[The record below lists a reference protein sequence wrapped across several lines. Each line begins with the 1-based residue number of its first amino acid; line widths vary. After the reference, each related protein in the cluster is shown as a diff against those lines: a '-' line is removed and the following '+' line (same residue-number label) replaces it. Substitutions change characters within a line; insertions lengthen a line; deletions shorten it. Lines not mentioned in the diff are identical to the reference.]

1 MGAIGSSPF
10 QSNLS
15 LMNGVFPA
23 IQPAAKGK
31 RSEKWDPK
39 PSEEKLGFQE
49 AHNCISIRDPIRAKL
64 IVDNNK
70 NWHTDNYLKVKKT
83 HSVMQSTPLQLT
95 QHYADLIQH
104 HVASRTARFFQQA
117 VMCYNT
123 PFHFEIADTEG
134 QFFTAPTLKVAT
146 KKNVMKTVKY
156 QAAHSSTIPGLKACL
171 RSDMAKAKP
180 HYFSFLPG
188 SHMENL
194 DNSTVGLPIWVN
206 QMDTLIDGRS
216 KQPNVLRSDT
226 IALIN
231 QVALAQ
237 ITPNEATRQF
247 LNCFENRLIS
257 RPRASTTMNAEKGEV
272 IRQYLLQV
280 QHMKVLAAKPENS
293 QEPHPFFDSLLSV
306 NVSNEKA
313 EDVPK
318 IRKIVYARKYEIIRE
333 AQLLESKIHEIILEG
348 IKQFNHEQKHFI
360 KLALLYRVKNDTPL
374 KKALEKLFCISVAGI
389 EQNPALV
396 ASLEQYYQDNK
407 VILDNKLRDIRIQLR
422 NFRKMEQSFQA
433 MLLRDF
439 RKNLRNL
446 TQKELSDKT
455 IAVIAQKK
463 MAELA
468 KAVPDLNKVR
478 ELQLTATSP
487 STISRLENS
496 RIHIVKAFKTDE
508 NQRRKPLNLHH
519 AVLLSEALKIQPGH
533 FFCSFF
539 NSDD

>member
-1 MGAIGSSPF
+1 MGAVGSSPF
-10 QSNLS
+10 LSNLS

-39 PSEEKLGFQE
+39 PSNEKLGFQE
-49 AHNCISIRDPIRAKL
+49 AHNCISVRDPIRAKL
-64 IVDNNK
+64 ICDNNK
-70 NWHTDNYLKVKKT
+70 VWHSDSKLQVKKT
-83 HSVMQSTPLQLT
+83 HSVMQSTPLELT
-95 QHYADLIQH
+95 QHYEDLIQH
-104 HVASRTARFFQQA
+104 HVASRAARFFQQA
-117 VMCYNT
+117 VICYNT

-134 QFFTAPTLKVAT
+134 QFFTAPTLKVET
-146 KKNVMKTVKY
+146 KKKVTKEVKY

-171 RSDMAKAKP
+171 RSDMAKAQP

-194 DNSTVGLPIWVN
+194 DNSTVGLPVWVN

-216 KQPNVLRSDT
+216 KQKDVLRSDT

-231 QVALAQ
+231 RVALAQ

-247 LNCFENRLIS
+247 LVCLENRLIS
-257 RPRASTTMNAEKGEV
+257 RPNASKTMNPAKREV
-272 IRQYLLQV
+272 IRQYLKQV
-280 QHMKVLAAKPENS
+280 HDMKVLAAKPENS
-293 QEPHPFFDSLLSV
+293 QEPHPFFDSLLNV

-313 EDVPK
+313 EDIPK
-318 IRKIVYARKYEIIRE
+318 IRKIVYLRKYEIIRE
-333 AQLLESKIHEIILEG
+333 AQFLESKINEIILDG
-348 IKQFNHEQKHFI
+348 VKHLNHEQKHFI
-360 KLALLYRVKNDTPL
+360 KLALLYHVKNDPPL

-389 EQNPALV
+389 EQNPALA
-396 ASLEQYYQDNK
+396 ASLEQFYQDSK
-407 VILDNKLRDIRIQLR
+407 VSFDNKLRDIRKQLR

-446 TQKELSDKT
+446 TQKELSVKT
-455 IAVIAQKK
+455 IEVIAQKK
-463 MAELA
+463 IAELA
-468 KAVPDLNKVR
+468 KAVPDQNNLRK
-478 ELQLTATSP
+478 LQLTATSP

-496 RIHIVKAFKTDE
+496 RIHIVKTFKTDE